1 MQFDI
6 IKRILL
12 FAVLCVVQALV
23 LNHIHLFG
31 CATPL
36 LYIWFIML
44 FRRNTQPWI
53 ILVSSFLLG
62 LCIDTFSNTPG
73 VAAGSATFLAAM
85 QPYILGLFIQRD
97 SPDDLEPGIKSLGF
111 SSFFLYALICSL
123 VYCLLFF
130 TLETF
135 NFFNWLQ
142 WVECVGGSTLIT
154 LVLIL
159 VIDNLR
165 GRS

>member
-1 MQFDI
+1 MELDI
-6 IKRILL
+6 IKRMLL
-12 FAVLCVVQALV
+12 FALLCVVQALV

-36 LYIWFIML
+36 LYIYFIML

-73 VAAGSATFLAAM
+73 VSSGAATFLGAV
-85 QPYILGLFIQRD
+85 QPYVLSIFIQRD

-111 SSFFLYALICSL
+111 SSYFLYALICSL
-123 VYCLLFF
+123 IYCLLFF
-130 TLETF
+130 TLEMFT
-135 NFFNWLQ
+135 FFNWVQ
-142 WVECVGGSTLIT
+142 WLECVGGSTLIT
-154 LVLIL
+154 PGLLIT
-159 VIDNLR
+159 IDNLR
-165 GRS
+165 R